1 MPRRTPKELG
11 SAAERRQALDR
22 LVDAI
27 ELLWQELDQAEGQTR
42 QLQARQSQEAL
53 PSADAAQLPRLHQW
67 TSDLQRRL
75 GELQRDYAELR
86 LQLQRDGPS

>member
-1 MPRRTPKELG
+1 MPRRTPKEFG
-11 SAAERRQALDR
+11 TAAERRQALDR

-27 ELLWQELDQAEGQTR
+27 ELLWQELDQAEGLTR
-42 QLQARQSQEAL
+42 QLQAQQSHEAL
-53 PSADAAQLPRLHQW
+53 PPDDAAQLPRLRQW

-86 LQLQRDGPS
+86 LHSQRDGPG